1 MIKVFVMQTCPD
13 CASIKQQAQGDP
25 RFQLIDI
32 GEHVRNLK
40 QFLALRDNC
49 PAFNSVRQRGSVG
62 IPCFVL
68 EDGTIT
74 FSAPGMRHRKMA
86 RIALGGV
93 RDEADIR
100 GHRKTYIGSMPGR
113 ILTGLIQAGSSNPL
127 LP

>member
-13 CASIKQQAQGDP
+13 CTSIKQQAQDDP

-40 QFLALRDNC
+40 QFLALRDNS
-49 PAFNSVRQRGSVG
+49 PAFDSVRQRGSVG

-74 FSAPGMRHRKMA
+74 FSQEEAFLS
-86 RIALGGV
+86 LGN
-93 RDEADIR
+93 
-100 GHRKTYIGSMPGR
+100 TS
-113 ILTGLIQAGSSNPL
+113 PL
-127 LP
+127 GDDVAIEEGASCSIDGKGC